1 MSRIL
6 KALFKTIIVFLGIV
20 VFIIL
25 ANMFPYILIA
35 LILIGLIVFL
45 FINFYIN
52 EED

>member
-6 KALFKTIIVFLGIV
+6 KALFKTIIVFLEIV
-20 VFIIL
+20 LFIIL

>member
-35 LILIGLIVFL
+35 LMLIGLIVFL
-45 FINFYIN
+45 FISFYTN

>member
-6 KALFKTIIVFLGIV
+6 KALLKTIIVFLGIV

-25 ANMFPYILIA
+25 ANMFPCILIA
-35 LILIGLIVFL
+35 LMLIGLIVFL

-52 EED
+52 GED

>member
-1 MSRIL
+1 MSKIL
-6 KALFKTIIVFLGIV
+6 KTLFKTILVFLGIV

-35 LILIGLIVFL
+35 LMLIGLIVFL

-52 EED
+52 GED

>member
-6 KALFKTIIVFLGIV
+6 KALLKTIIALLGTV
-20 VFIIL
+20 LFVIL

-35 LILIGLIVFL
+35 LMLIGLIVFL

-52 EED
+52 GED

>member
-20 VFIIL
+20 LFIIL

>member
-6 KALFKTIIVFLGIV
+6 KALFKTILVFLGIV

-35 LILIGLIVFL
+35 LMLIGLIVFL

-52 EED
+52 GED